1 MKINSLKISPDE
13 FILSV
18 LSPEERLEAALK
30 IASEAFKK
38 SKLTIKD
45 IEEATRKIR
54 KKIYAEK

>member
-1 MKINSLKISPDE
+1 MKVNSLKISPDE

-18 LSPEERLEAALK
+18 LSPEERLDAALK

-45 IEEATRKIR
+45 IEEAIRKIR